1 MKSARIDAIEQYIL
15 KKNTATIEE
24 ICEHFDISK
33 STLRR
38 DLQEVVSRGRTK
50 KIYGG
55 VQAVPITDSQTL
67 LKSFDIRNTVNSE
80 EKMLICRLASRF
92 IKPQDVVFI
101 DTGTTCIHLIKYVN
115 DISFTVITNSL
126 MVAYAAASNPNITVI
141 ITPGRLNRK
150 TMSFT
155 GPDVG
160 TYLRSVN
167 IQKAFM
173 ATTGLSIHGGLTN
186 ASEDEFN
193 VKKIVC
199 QNSRDIYV
207 LADHSK
213 FGRTALYTYSPLNQL
228 KGIITD
234 EKPADEIFS
243 YCRRENIELIYEEL

>member
-1 MKSARIDAIEQYIL
+1 MKSTRIDAIEQYIL
-15 KKNTATIEE
+15 KQNTATIEE

-38 DLQEVVSRGRTK
+38 DLQEVISRGRTK
-50 KIYGG
+50 KVYGG
-55 VQAVPITDSQTL
+55 IQAIPMTDTQTIL
-67 LKSFDIRNTVNSE
+67 QSFDTRNSVNNDA
-80 EKMLICRLASRF
+80 KMLICRLASSL

-101 DTGTTCIHLIKYVN
+101 DTGTTCIHLIECIH
-115 DISFTVITNSL
+115 DIPFTVITNSL
-126 MVAYAAASNPNITVI
+126 MVAYAAAPYPDITVI
-141 ITPGRLNRK
+141 ITPGRLNRQ

-173 ATTGLSIHGGLTN
+173 ATTGLSVRGGLTN

-193 VKKIVC
+193 VKKAVC
-199 QNSRDIYV
+199 QNSREIYA
-207 LADHSK
+207 LADHTK
-213 FGRTALYTYSPLNQL
+213 FGRAALYTYSPLNQL

-234 EKPADEIFS
+234 EKPADELVS
-243 YCRRENIELIYEEL
+243 YCRKENIELVYGE